1 MSAVEIICMVIAIII
16 LPVFIVLCKRKSHG
30 VIQPI
35 DPLYLRV
42 ILVNWTLVPIA
53 FSFTFFLIPYN
64 LFANMALSFYSI
76 LPMDVFLK
84 DWHGIIILILALILG
99 LIGFGLCFGY
109 IIKHYLWCYITKSGK
124 DTPIYIKLIY
134 WLSSRGCLISL
145 WAIIGIDIY
154 SAYMAYQHT
163 YIIATVLLPIT
174 FFILVLP
181 LYYVE

>member
-1 MSAVEIICMVIAIII
+1 MSAIEIICMVIAIII
-16 LPVFIVLCKRKSHG
+16 LPAFIVLCKRKSHG
-30 VIQPI
+30 VIQPV

-64 LFANMALSFYSI
+64 LFKDIPLSFYSMPLMGI
-76 LPMDVFLK
+76 FLK
-84 DWHGIIILILALILG
+84 EWHGILILILALILG
-99 LIGFGLCFGY
+99 LIGFGFSLKY
-109 IIKHYLWCYITKSGK
+109 IIRLYLCCYITKSGK
-124 DTPIYIKLIY
+124 DTPGYIKIIY
-134 WLSSRGCLISL
+134 WLSSRGCLIIL

-163 YIIATVLLPIT
+163 GIIATVLLPID
-174 FFILVLP
+174 FFILALP